1 MPLVAPSAPVA
12 PMIVPPLLLPPTL
25 VFVPSPLMVKLPLVL
40 LRKIPFGGAVLADT
54 LVSDTAK
61 GVVPLDRV
69 ISTAVAPLVLIAPLV
84 EVMVLL
90 LSVASK
96 PR

>member
-12 PMIVPPLLLPPTL
+12 PVIVPPLLLPPTVVL
-25 VFVPSPLMVKLPLVL
+25 VPSPLIVKLPLVFF
-40 LRKIPFGGAVLADT
+40 RKIPLGGAVLADT
-54 LVSDTAK
+54 LVSDMAN
-61 GVVPLDRV
+61 GVVPLVRE

-84 EVMVLL
+84 EVMVFV
-90 LSVASK
+90 LSVASR